1 MKQDT
6 PEASQVSEA
15 SKDYALAFDLAVR
28 KGVSMTPDE
37 AFHFR
42 VCLTRFLKVFDEWKV
57 SDQPRIARELK
68 LKLFT
73 CALVRN
79 RFTMLIDSNVKVSLF
94 LCLKNSMHDSKF
106 HRPPSSSP
114 TRKPSSAGPTPSTPP
129 TWT

>member
-1 MKQDT
+1 MPDSDQQILKQDT

-42 VCLTRFLKVFDEWKV
+42 VCLTRFLKVFDEWKL
-57 SDQPRIARELK
+57 SDRPRIARELK

-79 RFTMLIDSNVKVSLF
+79 RFTMLIDSDVKVSLGLVLTHLSF
-94 LCLKNSMHDSKF
+94 
-106 HRPPSSSP
+106 
-114 TRKPSSAGPTPSTPP
+114 
-129 TWT
+129 